1 MSKTFVETSTELLEG
16 LDEMIK
22 EGYYANRTEG
32 INDAIRM
39 LLKQYKLSK
48 LHDKDSQAQKTGK
61 QPGGG
66 RGGALGVIGQIVT
79 GIDGSPNSLAA
90 FRVRRRPC
98 RPREG
103 DPSRSSL

>member
-48 LHDKDSQAQKTGK
+48 LHDKDSQAQKTENS
-61 QPGGG
+61 PVAGGG
-66 RGGALGVIGQIVT
+66 AH
-79 GIDGSPNSLAA
+79 
-90 FRVRRRPC
+90 
-98 RPREG
+98 
-103 DPSRSSL
+103 

>member
-16 LDEMIK
+16 LDEMVR

-48 LHDKDSQAQKTGK
+48 LHDKDTQALEGQAVGGGGK
-61 QPGGG
+61 QSG
-66 RGGALGVIGQIVT
+66 
-79 GIDGSPNSLAA
+79 
-90 FRVRRRPC
+90 
-98 RPREG
+98 
-103 DPSRSSL
+103 